1 MTKTKTLTVAAL
13 AAVLAG
19 LLPGQVSPPPIPPG
33 NGPVV
38 EDRLPLEAQAISRP
52 APVGRGNLALPH
64 EVLLPA
70 LDAETEQR
78 LRREHGP
85 SWLGPTR
92 VLPSEIDGTWAWT
105 QEGRRVWRVT
115 IRATGARALRIRFE
129 SFSVQGSVWLYGDE
143 WSGPQIGPYRGGGPY
158 RNGNFWSEFVF
169 TETVTIE
176 YVPDDPATA
185 SEQVPF
191 RVRSVAHIVDKGFPG
206 PGRRSKARG
215 VQPVQPRYLAGCH
228 LDVSCYPDLES
239 RDQPGVAMIY
249 ITKEDQTGV
258 CTGFL
263 INPRYDSDDRLLFLT
278 AGHCIGTQEEARAA
292 SFLWNYQTEECYGNP
307 DWEQWAKPWEW
318 TYGATLVVAKDD
330 RYDDFALLMLSK
342 AAVTEVTGWR
352 SHGSTTTAVRT
363 GDQVSTVG
371 HPDGNHKRVAFGEV
385 VDYRWSSSSPLGFQT
400 IQWRL
405 GTTESGS
412 SGSPVLKSIDFE
424 GSQLW
429 AVVGVVVGSNAHH
442 LDEGSP
448 WGPTCDADHRV
459 AFSRFDHIYETIQPY
474 MESEDALPD
483 PPPSS
488 PSTPPPPPTAPPPF
502 QPEPVEVALGA
513 SGQNITL
520 MTAEG
525 GGFTLNG
532 QPVRSGATY
541 TAANGNY
548 TLTYSDGAWTATFA
562 PLMYEVAL
570 GSSGQSVRLTQLESG
585 GYAIDGRAVLDGDT
599 YTARDGNKYRLRF
612 RDGVWTAALESGAI
626 QVALGN
632 SGQSILLTQLEL
644 EVWTAHYFVGA
655 STLTLTVRRGST
667 SSTTFG
673 SGSSA
678 TTLEATVE
686 GGIRITLS
694 NGNVYTVTLEN
705 GRWIARYVPRTQRLQ
720 IGTSG
725 RSVTIMSRE
734 SGGWRIGFTTIHSG
748 YLFRVPGGDVYRLD
762 LVDGVW
768 RATVVASSA
777 P

>member
-1 MTKTKTLTVAAL
+1 MAKTKTLTVAAL

-19 LLPGQVSPPPIPPG
+19 LLPGQVPLSPIPPG

-52 APVGRGNLALPH
+52 GPVGRGKLALPH

-78 LRREHGP
+78 LWREHGP

-105 QEGRRVWRVT
+105 QEGRRGWRVT

-191 RVRSVAHIVDKGFPG
+191 RVRSVAHVVDKGFPG
-206 PGRRSKARG
+206 PGRGSKARG

-228 LDVSCYPDLES
+228 LDVSCYPDLEN
-239 RDQPGVAMIY
+239 RDRPGVARIY
-249 ITKEDQTGV
+249 ITKEDQSWV

-278 AGHCIGTQEEARAA
+278 AGHCIGTQEDARAA
-292 SFLWNYQTEECYGNP
+292 SFLWNYQTERCYGNP
-307 DWEQWAKPWEW
+307 DWRQWAEALAF
-318 TYGATLVVAKDD
+318 TYGATLVVSKDD
-330 RYDDFALLMLSK
+330 TSDDFALLMLSK
-342 AAVTEVTGWR
+342 ADVQAKTGWTAWGWRLAPASTGTEVYTVT
-352 SHGSTTTAVRT
+352 HPE
-363 GDQVSTVG
+363 GDF
-371 HPDGNHKRVAFGEV
+371 KRVAFGQV
-385 VDYRWSSSSPLGFQT
+385 VSYRWRDLSSLGSRT
-400 IQWRL
+400 VQWRL
-405 GTTESGS
+405 GTAESGS
-412 SGSPVLKSIDFE
+412 SGSPLFSGTGE
-424 GSQLW
+424 PGH
-429 AVVGVVVGSNAHH
+429 VVGILRGDNRPG
-442 LDEGSP
+442 LEDGSP
-448 WGPTCDADHRV
+448 WGHYCDADLRT
-459 AFSRFDHIYETIQPY
+459 AFNRFDHIYDTIEPY
-474 MESEDALPD
+474 MESESALPALLV
-483 PPPSS
+483 PPAR
-488 PSTPPPPPTAPPPF
+488 PPAPPPF
-502 QPEPVEVALGA
+502 KPQPVDVALGA
-513 SGQNITL
+513 SGLTITL
-520 MTAEG
+520 MTTEA

-532 QPVRSGATY
+532 KPIASGATY
-541 TAANGNY
+541 AAENGNY
-548 TLTYSDGAWTATFA
+548 TLTLSGGVWTATFA
-562 PLMYEVAL
+562 PEMMDVAL
-570 GSSGQSVRLTQLESG
+570 GSSGRSVRLTQLESG

-734 SGGWRIGFTTIHSG
+734 SGGWRIGFTNIHSG